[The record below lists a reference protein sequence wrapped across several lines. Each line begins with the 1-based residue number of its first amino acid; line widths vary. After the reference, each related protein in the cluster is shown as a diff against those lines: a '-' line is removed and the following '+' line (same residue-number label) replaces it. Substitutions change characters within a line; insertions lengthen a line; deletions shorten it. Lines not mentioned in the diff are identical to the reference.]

1 MFHFVLLSLFLRINR
16 IIIIIIITIK
26 REWSIKKTLEELCN
40 KQLEPTMGSGMVVSL
55 YYFIIYR

>member
-1 MFHFVLLSLFLRINR
+1 MVN
-16 IIIIIIITIK
+16 
-26 REWSIKKTLEELCN
+26 KKTLEELCN